1 MGGVIGASFRA
12 RTPHAFRAGASCV
25 ASRSDRLGP
34 PAGSTGSFPASTFS
48 AFSLDALAPEA
59 AFASAVAADDDG
71 GDDLPSDAPPSAG
84 AAGFPPCAGLDLTIA
99 DQGAFTGR
107 EGGTGALCTWF
118 EDGKGSK
125 VGLRGRK
132 GMRAGCSGARG
143 FLGGCPG
150 RVTREARGMGK
161 KFSRDVSPCAV
172 R

>member
-1 MGGVIGASFRA
+1 MDV
-12 RTPHAFRAGASCV
+12 
-25 ASRSDRLGP
+25 
-34 PAGSTGSFPASTFS
+34 
-48 AFSLDALAPEA
+48 LAPEA
-59 AFASAVAADDDG
+59 ASASAVAAADDDG
-71 GDDLPSDAPPSAG
+71 DDDLPSDAPSAG

-132 GMRAGCSGARG
+132 GMREGCSGARG

-150 RVTREARGMGK
+150 RVNGEARGMGK
-161 KFSRDVSPCAV
+161 KFSRDVSPCAA